1 MTTTGFALA
10 IHSLERSKPS
20 NTRCQ
25 YGSPV
30 RWLSIAAQIAGTCYD
45 VTPAMI
51 LATVFLSLAGGFRFR
66 IFRLEP
72 AGFAAV
78 AFNRAAA
85 AQHQVGVI
93 LLGRAGHQSG
103 EMLERMAVGRTE
115 LGGEVDVAAEF
126 EH

>member
-1 MTTTGFALA
+1 MTTSGLALA
-10 IHSLERSKPS
+10 IHSLERSNPS

-30 RWLSIAAQIAGTCYD
+30 RWLSIAAPIAGTCDD

-51 LATVFLSLAGGFRFR
+51 LATAFVSLAGRFRFG
-66 IFRLEP
+66 FLRLEP
-72 AGFAAV
+72 AGLAAV
-78 AFNRAAA
+78 AFDRAAA

-103 EMLERMAVGRTE
+103 DMLERMAI
-115 LGGEVDVAAEF
+115 GGA
-126 EH
+126 